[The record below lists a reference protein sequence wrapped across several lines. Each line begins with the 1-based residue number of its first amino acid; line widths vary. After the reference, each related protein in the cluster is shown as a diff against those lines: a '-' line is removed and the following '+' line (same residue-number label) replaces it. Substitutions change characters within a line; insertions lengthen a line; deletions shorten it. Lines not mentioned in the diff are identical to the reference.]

1 MAGVTIGQVLSDA
14 NLLQAWYR
22 VKANDGCAGVD
33 GVSLASFERNL
44 FSKLALLK
52 DEVLYR
58 TYRPKPLLRVNIP
71 KKSGGLRPLSIPAVR
86 DRVLQSAVSL
96 IITPVFET
104 EFEEC
109 SYAYRRGRSVKMAVE
124 KIERLRD
131 QGFTWVVDADIKAYF
146 NEIDHDRLL
155 IEVKKLIADKEILH
169 LIKLWLQAVIRDGDR
184 IEFVKKG
191 VPQGSPVSPL
201 LANLYLDKLD
211 EAMLGKNYRL
221 IRYSDDFIILCKDKN
236 RAEKAMEFTEQ
247 VLQSLKLRI
256 NKTKT
261 DVATFD
267 RGFRFLGVDFVRS
280 LTIKAQYP
288 SVNPEEV
295 DFAMLAEVPAEKEGQ
310 KSDTISSGKMS
321 ETLPETS
328 MAEAF
333 SAAGVAPDDFPETPP
348 PHMNDLFD
356 GLEDDDSDVE
366 RANHDPLLRTMYLF
380 TPGVVLGKESER
392 FTIRRAGKV
401 VQRVLAIKVD
411 QVMVYGNIQITTQA
425 MQFCITEKIPIFL
438 LSGHGKFYGII
449 DGFDTDPVLLHRDQ
463 FNRAADPGF
472 CLDLAR
478 ALIKGKI
485 TNSRV
490 FLRRLK
496 RRRHTVLLASTIDR
510 LKGSIDKLAGAASLS
525 EIRGYEGSAAR
536 AYFQALASLFS
547 PDWRFSGRRKNP
559 PPDPVNSLLS
569 YGYTLLYYNLYS
581 LVRGRGLNPHV
592 GFLHPVRPGHPAL
605 VSDIIEE
612 FRAIIVDTVVLNLV
626 LNRRINPDDFT
637 SSAGATLPCLLTDPP
652 KKIFIQEL
660 EKKLNS
666 RLMCPSSGQ
675 QLDYR
680 RCMEHQ
686 VLHLARV
693 IQGKD
698 ATYKALILR

>member
-1 MAGVTIGQVLSDA
+1 MTDITISQVLSDA
-14 NLLQAWYR
+14 NLLQAWYK
-22 VKANDGCAGVD
+22 VKSNDGCAGID
-33 GVSLASFERNL
+33 GVCLAAYERNL

-58 TYRPKPLLRVNIP
+58 TYRPKPLLRVYIP
-71 KKSGGLRPLSIPAVR
+71 KKSGGMRPLSIPAVR
-86 DRVLQSAVSL
+86 DRVLQTAVSL
-96 IITPVFET
+96 IITPVFEA

-109 SYAYRRGRSVKMAVE
+109 SFAYRRGRSVKMAVE
-124 KIERLRD
+124 KIEHLRD
-131 QGFTWVVDADIKAYF
+131 QGFTWVVDVDIKSYF
-146 NEIDHDRLL
+146 TEIDHSRLMD
-155 IEVKKLIADKEILH
+155 EVQKLITDGEILH
-169 LIKLWLQAVIRDGDR
+169 LIRLWLQAVVRDGER
-184 IEFVKKG
+184 TEFVKKG

-211 EAMLGKNYRL
+211 EAMLGRNYRL
-221 IRYSDDFIILCKDKN
+221 IRYSDDFIILCKNKK
-236 RAEKAMEFTEQ
+236 RAAKAMEFTEE
-247 VLQSLKLRI
+247 VLQGLKLCI
-256 NKTKT
+256 NKSKS
-261 DVATFD
+261 DVASFN
-267 RGFRFLGVDFVRS
+267 RGFRFLGVDFIRS

-288 SVNPEEV
+288 LIHPEEV
-295 DFAMLAEVPAEKEGQ
+295 DFSELAEIPDKISQPEK
-310 KSDTISSGKMS
+310 DR
-321 ETLPETS
+321 ETPPETS

-333 SAAGVAPDDFPETPP
+333 SAAGVAPDDFPDTPLP
-348 PHMNDLFD
+348 PAEHFMESPES
-356 GLEDDDSDVE
+356 EDALQ
-366 RANHDPLLRTMYLF
+366 RTNHDPLLRTMYLF

-392 FTIRRAGKV
+392 FTIRRSGKV
-401 VQRVLAIKVD
+401 VQRIPAIKVD

-463 FNRAADPGF
+463 FNCASDTVF
-472 CLDLAR
+472 CLNLAK
-478 ALIKGKI
+478 AVLKGKI

-490 FLRRLK
+490 LLRRQK
-496 RRRHTVLLASTIDR
+496 RRRNTVLLGNTINS
-510 LKGSIDKLAGAASLS
+510 LEKSLDKLARATDLD
-525 EIRGYEGSAAR
+525 EIRGHEGSAAR
-536 AYFQALASLFS
+536 GYFQALASLHD

-559 PPDPVNSLLS
+559 PTDPVNSLLS

-605 VSDIIEE
+605 ISDIIEE
-612 FRAIIVDTVVLNLV
+612 FRAMVVDSVVLNLV
-626 LNRRINPDDFT
+626 LNRRISPDDFT
-637 SSAGATLPCLLTDPP
+637 VSATADKPCLLGVRA
-652 KKIFIQEL
+652 KKLFISEL

-666 RLMCPSSGQ
+666 RLIYPVSGE

-686 VLHLARV
+686 IVHLARV

>member
-1 MAGVTIGQVLSDA
+1 MTDATISQVLSDA
-14 NLLQAWYR
+14 NLLQAWYK
-22 VKANDGCAGVD
+22 VKSNDGCAGID
-33 GVSLASFERNL
+33 GVYLSSFERNL

-52 DEVLYR
+52 DEVLYQ
-58 TYRPKPLLRVNIP
+58 TYRPKPLLRVYIP
-71 KKSGGLRPLSIPAVR
+71 KKSGGMRPLSIPAVR
-86 DRVLQSAVSL
+86 DRVLQTAVSL
-96 IITPVFET
+96 IITPVFEA

-124 KIERLRD
+124 KISQLRD
-131 QGFTWVVDADIKAYF
+131 QGFTWVVDADIKSYF
-146 NEIDHDRLL
+146 DEIDHDRLM
-155 IEVKKLIADKEILH
+155 IEVKKLITDEEIIR
-169 LIKLWLQAVIRDGDR
+169 LIKLWLQAVIRDGER

-201 LANLYLDKLD
+201 LANLYLDKFD
-211 EAMLGKNYRL
+211 EAMLGRNFRL
-221 IRYSDDFIILCKDKN
+221 IRFSDDFVILCKSKK

-261 DVATFD
+261 DIPTFK
-267 RGFRFLGVDFVRS
+267 RGFRFLGVDFIRS

-288 SVNPEEV
+288 TIIPEEI
-295 DFAMLAEVPAEKEGQ
+295 DFGTLAEIPAKIPELDGQ
-310 KSDTISSGKMS
+310 ETSADKSHEI
-321 ETLPETS
+321 LPETS

-333 SAAGVAPDDFPETPP
+333 TAAGVAPDDFPDTSPP
-348 PHMNDLFD
+348 MVDHFD
-356 GLEDDDSDVE
+356 SSPDDGADVK
-366 RANHDPLLRTMYLF
+366 RVNHDPLLRTLYMF

-401 VQRVLAIKVD
+401 VQRILAIKVD

-425 MQFCITEKIPIFL
+425 MQFCIAEKIPIFL

-463 FNRAADPGF
+463 FNRAADEQF
-472 CLDLAR
+472 CLDLAK
-478 ALIKGKI
+478 ALLRGKI
-485 TNSRV
+485 VNSRV
-490 FLRRLK
+490 LLLRQK
-496 RRRHTVLLASTIDR
+496 RRRSSDILSNSIGH
-510 LKGSIDKLAGAASLS
+510 LKRSLGKLEKAITLN

-536 AYFQALASLFS
+536 VYFQALATLFD
-547 PDWRFSGRRKNP
+547 PDWRFSGRRKKP
-559 PPDPVNSLLS
+559 PPDPINSLFS

-612 FRAIIVDTVVLNLV
+612 FRAIVVDTVVLNLV
-626 LNRRINPDDFT
+626 LNRRIIPDDFT
-637 SSAGATLPCLLTDPP
+637 VPTDARQPCLLGERS
-652 KKIFIQEL
+652 KSLFVREL

-666 RLMCPSSGQ
+666 RLIYPANDQ
-675 QLDYR
+675 KLDYR

-698 ATYKALILR
+698 ETYRPLILR